1 MGRAWDTEASVGQEP
16 WLSSSPGKREL
27 ADRER
32 HERERGMLQGKEERE
47 NVPKNTD
54 KYKFICLIFRNGI
67 SWESAAQSFQPAVG
81 QIILLLL

>member
-1 MGRAWDTEASVGQEP
+1 MGRAWDTEASVEQEP

-47 NVPKNTD
+47 NVPK
-54 KYKFICLIFRNGI
+54 KYR
-67 SWESAAQSFQPAVG
+67 
-81 QIILLLL
+81 

>member
-32 HERERGMLQGKEERE
+32 HERERGECYREKRKE
-47 NVPKNTD
+47 KMCQ
-54 KYKFICLIFRNGI
+54 KIQI
-67 SWESAAQSFQPAVG
+67 SINLFA
-81 QIILLLL
+81 